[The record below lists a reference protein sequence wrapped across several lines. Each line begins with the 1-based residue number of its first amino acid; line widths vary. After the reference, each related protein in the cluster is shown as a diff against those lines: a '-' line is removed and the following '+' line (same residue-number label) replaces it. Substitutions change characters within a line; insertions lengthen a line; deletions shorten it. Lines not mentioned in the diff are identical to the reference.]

1 MKLTKAFK
9 HALNMVMHSKLRS
22 WLTIIGIVIGVASVV
37 AIMSIGAGLEQDITS
52 RLSGVGADLLTIT
65 PGFSKASGFSHRM
78 PSVGGSANSA
88 TATEEE
94 VVLDRTDVQVLKSI
108 PEILL
113 IDTEIKGSAE
123 VYYLGKQGSVRLT
136 GVDQKVWAQITTL
149 EIRDGRI
156 LGPADQN
163 VIVIGGGLAD
173 DYFENPLGINKMIT
187 IEGGSFRVV
196 GILDDQ
202 STNIYMPIQMAYQ
215 VLDDKETDIYDSII
229 VKIKDENDVDYVTE
243 KVEQKLMMTRHV
255 TEKDRDFT
263 ISSSKQMEEMRS
275 EMVSSLTMFLTAIAA
290 VALLVGAVGIAN
302 TMFTSVLEK
311 TKEIGIMKALGA
323 RNKDILAIF
332 LLNAFLIGLIGGII
346 GVILGYLLSGILPAL
361 MGGGGI
367 TGRVASAGSV
377 VTTESVL
384 LSLSV
389 AVGIGTLSGAI
400 PAYQASKLKPVDA
413 LRYE

>member
-1 MKLTKAFK
+1 MKLARAFK
-9 HALNMVMHSKLRS
+9 HALNLVMHSKLRS

-37 AIMSIGAGLEQDITS
+37 SIMSIGAGLEQDITS
-52 RLSGVGADLLTIT
+52 QLGGLGADLLTIT
-65 PGFSKASGFSHRM
+65 PGLSKASGFSHKM
-78 PSVGGSANSA
+78 PSDGGSA
-88 TATEEE
+88 TEGE
-94 VVLDRTDVQVLKSI
+94 VVLDRTDVQVLKGI

-113 IDTEIKGSAE
+113 IDTEIRGSAE
-123 VYYLGKQGSVRLT
+123 VYYLGKRGSVTLT
-136 GVDQKVWAQITTL
+136 GVDQKVWAQITTS
-149 EIRDGRI
+149 EMRDGRI

-163 VIVIGGGLAD
+163 VIVIGGRLAD
-173 DYFENPLGINKMIT
+173 DYFERPLGINKMIT
-187 IEGGSFRVV
+187 IEGSSFRVV

-202 STNIYMPIQMAYQ
+202 STNIYMPIQMAYH
-215 VLDDKETDIYDSII
+215 VLDDKENDVYDSIT
-229 VKIKDENDVDYVTE
+229 VKIKNEDKLDYVIETIE
-243 KVEQKLMMTRHV
+243 HKLMMTRHV
-255 TEKDRDFT
+255 TDRDKDFT
-263 ISSSKQMEEMRS
+263 ISSSRQMGEMKS
-275 EMVSSLTMFLTAIAA
+275 EMVSSLTTFLTAIAA

-311 TKEIGIMKALGA
+311 TKEIGIMKVLGA

-346 GVILGYLLSGILPAL
+346 GIILGYLLSSILPTL
-361 MGGGGI
+361 MGGGGFI
-367 TGRVASAGSV
+367 GRLASAGSV
-377 VTTESVL
+377 VTLESVL